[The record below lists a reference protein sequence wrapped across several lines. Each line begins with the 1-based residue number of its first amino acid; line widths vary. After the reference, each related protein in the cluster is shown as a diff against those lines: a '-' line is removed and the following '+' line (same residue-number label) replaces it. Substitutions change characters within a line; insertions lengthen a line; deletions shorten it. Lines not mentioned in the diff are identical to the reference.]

1 MLSSGGDRV
10 RILLVEDDDSMR
22 EALQACLVQQHY
34 TIDAVAD
41 GDVAGEYLSLY
52 EYDLVVLDV
61 QLPGSLDGISFCR
74 QLRAEGYVLPVL
86 LMSARD
92 TSIDKI
98 KGLDAG
104 ADDFVSKPFDI
115 DVLEARIRALLRRG
129 KTETTPILQWG
140 ELSLNPSQAEV
151 TYGDRPI
158 ALTPKE
164 YALLELFLRNS
175 KQVLGYDKIMDS
187 LWPAGE
193 YPGKDTV
200 RTHVKELR
208 NKLQAAGAPADAIA
222 TVRGQGYRMKSQA
235 VDVNEESAAIAI
247 SAAPTPTL
255 ASPVATR
262 ADRDWEADLAAEMA
276 EVWEQNKER
285 LLARWE
291 AIAEAVQRLQQNAI
305 DRELRERA
313 IREAHTLAGT
323 LGSFGFAEGARLAFE
338 LEALFVKI
346 EFGNSETLD
355 ATRASLGETLAI
367 ALREEMEG
375 SPSVRAERWV
385 SGTAPLV
392 VAIGIGADLA
402 RALLARAET
411 AGWRL
416 EVVSSEL
423 GGAIARELPTGVV
436 VDMDWL
442 RTAADEDREAIAAL
456 TRQTLPVP
464 VVALGDRDRLD
475 DRLEA
480 TRVGAST
487 FLKTPVDAETA
498 FAAVRQDIERRY
510 AGSKVMVVDDDSQL
524 LQGVATLLKPWGFK
538 LSLVDDPLQFWPV
551 LEAVRPDLVV
561 LDVAMPQVNGIELC
575 QILRSDPDWKQV
587 PVVFLTARE
596 ESEIREQAF
605 VAGADDYV
613 RKPFVAAELANRIL
627 NRLSRRQ
634 S

>member
-1 MLSSGGDRV
+1 
-10 RILLVEDDDSMR
+10 MR
-22 EALQACLVQQHY
+22 EALQACLVRQHY
-34 TIDAVAD
+34 TIDAVASAD
-41 GDVAGEYLSLY
+41 TAWEYLSLY

-61 QLPGSLDGISFCR
+61 QLPGSLDGIGLCQ

-92 TSIDKI
+92 TSIDRI

-104 ADDFVSKPFDI
+104 ADDFVTKPFDI
-115 DVLEARIRALLRRG
+115 DELEARLRALLRRG

-140 ELSLNPSQAEV
+140 ALSLNPSQADV

-208 NKLQAAGAPADAIA
+208 NKLQAAGVPPDAIA
-222 TVRGQGYRMKSQA
+222 TVRGQGYRMKSPA
-235 VDVNEESAAIAI
+235 AEVNAESRAAIAMPE
-247 SAAPTPTL
+247 APASMP
-255 ASPVATR
+255 ASPVASESAR
-262 ADRDWEADLAAEMA
+262 AWDVDLAAGMV
-276 EVWEQNKER
+276 EVWEQYNDR
-285 LLARWE
+285 LIARVD
-291 AIAEAVQRLQQNAI
+291 AIAEAVQQVEKNAL
-305 DRELRERA
+305 DGDMRERA
-313 IREAHTLAGT
+313 SREAHTLAGT

-338 LEALFVKI
+338 LESLF
-346 EFGNSETLD
+346 GTAETVD
-355 ATRASLGETLAI
+355 ATRAALGKTLVK
-367 ALREEMEG
+367 ALRAEMAG
-375 SPSVRAERWV
+375 SPAVRAESLA
-385 SGTAPLV
+385 SGRALSV
-392 VAIGIGADLA
+392 LAIGIERELA
-402 RALLARAET
+402 RAWAARAAEV
-411 AGWRL
+411 GWSVEL
-416 EVVSSEL
+416 VSSEL
-423 GGAIARELPTGVV
+423 ERAIARELPAGIV
-436 VDMDWL
+436 VDMAWL
-442 RTAADEDREAIAAL
+442 RTAAVADREAIAAL
-456 TRQTLPVP
+456 TRHTPPVAAI
-464 VVALGDRDRLD
+464 ALGDRDRLD

-480 TRVGAST
+480 ARIGAST
-487 FLKTPVDAETA
+487 FLKTPVDAKAA
-498 FAAVRQDIERRY
+498 FEVLRRDIERRY
-510 AGSKVMVVDDDSQL
+510 AGSKVMVVDDDTQL

-587 PVVFLTARE
+587 PVVLLTARDE
-596 ESEIREQAF
+596 GEIREQAF

-627 NRLSRRQ
+627 NRLSRRAR
-634 S
+634 